1 MLDNVLSTV
10 LDQEQANL
18 VMLLTGGVVGWGPVP
33 LVNLRLP
40 GGLRRDKTIPGE
52 KLT

>member
-1 MLDNVLSTV
+1 MLDKMLSTV

-18 VMLLTGGVVGWGPVP
+18 VMLLTSGVVKWGPVP

-40 GGLRRDKTIPGE
+40 GGLQRDRQSPA
-52 KLT
+52 